1 VRNTREDRVKIENTR
16 NGPHLGAYKPP
27 HLMTNQPDPMTFATN
42 HNRCTLQ
49 INADPRV
56 MAKLDNLLEEARV
69 QRTVAAG
76 NPQTSEQVIYH
87 LPHENEVMKAEGVLE
102 AADSLMNE

>member
-1 VRNTREDRVKIENTR
+1 
-16 NGPHLGAYKPP
+16 
-27 HLMTNQPDPMTFATN
+27 MTFAAN

-49 INADPRV
+49 VNADPRDLE
-56 MAKLDNLLEEARV
+56 KLDNLLEEARV

-76 NPQTSEQVIYH
+76 NPKTSTSVIYH

>member
-1 VRNTREDRVKIENTR
+1 
-16 NGPHLGAYKPP
+16 
-27 HLMTNQPDPMTFATN
+27 MTFAAN

-49 INADPRV
+49 VNADPRDLE
-56 MAKLDNLLEEARV
+56 KLDNLLEEARV
-69 QRTVAAG
+69 QRTVVAG

-102 AADSLMNE
+102 AAASLMNE

>member
-1 VRNTREDRVKIENTR
+1 
-16 NGPHLGAYKPP
+16 
-27 HLMTNQPDPMTFATN
+27 MTFAAN
-42 HNRCTLQ
+42 HNRCSLQ
-49 INADPRV
+49 INADPST

-87 LPHENEVMKAEGVLE
+87 LPNENEVMKAEGVLE
-102 AADSLMNE
+102 AAKELM